1 MNGPMAGNV
10 ALVAANL
17 LLMTALLVVYGRMLR
32 QLRAPLTFGLFA
44 FAAILWLQNA
54 IQLYFFAT
62 MMDYYAGGVEGLVL
76 VQNAL
81 SALAGLFLVAVT
93 LFPSGW
99 LGRESASGASE
110 APR

>member
-17 LLMTALLVVYGRMLR
+17 LLMSTLLVVYGRMLR
-32 QLRAPLTFGLFA
+32 QLRAPLTFGLVA
-44 FAAILWLQNA
+44 FAAILWIQNA

-62 MMDYYAGGVEGLVL
+62 MMEYYAGGVEGLVL

-81 SALAGLFLVAVT
+81 AALAGLFLLIVT
-93 LFPSGW
+93 LFPAGF
-99 LGRESASGASE
+99 LGRASAPSSSDKT
-110 APR
+110 R